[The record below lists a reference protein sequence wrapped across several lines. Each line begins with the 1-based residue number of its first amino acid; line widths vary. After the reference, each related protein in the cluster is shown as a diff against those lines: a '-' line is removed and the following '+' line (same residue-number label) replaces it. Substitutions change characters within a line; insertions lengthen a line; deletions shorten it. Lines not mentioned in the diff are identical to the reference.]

1 MVQASYTV
9 LVVDDSP
16 EDRELYKR
24 YLQQCQER
32 SYTIIEAALGRQ
44 GIELWHQHQPDI
56 VLLDYRLPDLN
67 GLEFLAQLQPP
78 SLQPCVP
85 VIVVTGQGD
94 ETVAVQTIKA
104 GAQDYLV
111 KEQITPQKLAI
122 AIQSAIRSTQLQTQL
137 QQKIDRERILAR
149 ISQQI
154 HQSLELDCILKTTVS
169 EVREFLHT
177 DRVLIFQ
184 VHPDGYGTVIA
195 ESVSEEWPALLST
208 TIYDP
213 CLAKHRYTHHPTAV
227 TYDASFTEA
236 YIEKY
241 RQQQIT
247 AISDIHNSNIDP
259 CHIEL
264 LSQFQVQANLV
275 VPITHDNQ
283 FWGLLIAHHCRSPRT
298 WQTFEIHLLQELVLQ
313 VSITLRQAELYQQV
327 QKELLERKQVEAEL
341 RESKE
346 QLQLA
351 LQVSRMGTW
360 SWDLQTGQITW
371 SQHLNDL
378 SSGVP
383 GTLTG
388 SFDQFAEQLYP
399 SDRECLLSTINQAI
413 KTGRDYQIEYR
424 VICPNDQVRWVLS
437 RGKVFYDSDGH
448 PAQIVGNH
456 IDITERKQSEAD
468 LQESEERFRQ
478 LAENINAVLWIKD
491 SSKAGVIYLSP
502 AYKSLWG
509 LDPQELYEKQCTWSD
524 YIYPDDRSSVAQAFQ
539 QKAAAGLYD
548 EEYRILLPNG
558 TVRWVRDRCFPLRN
572 EAGEVYRFIGIAE
585 DITDQKQTERA
596 LAENEARLQGFV
608 DANVVGILYGDL
620 LGNIYKAND
629 ELLRIT
635 GYTQADVT
643 SGQLRWSD
651 ITPPEYIPLD
661 EQAIAEGRVKG
672 YCTPYEKEYIRKDG
686 SRVPVMVGFSIV
698 GGTQEEAVAFI
709 LDISERKRA
718 EERLRYAAERDAVLV
733 ALVDAIR
740 PLTDPEEIQATTS
753 RILGEYLDA
762 NRVIYFEVRN
772 TNYCIRQGYVN
783 GVQALAGGYPVE
795 LLRQQ
800 MLNSNGIGHPVVAA
814 DVQSDFNLSVGIRAT
829 FASLQIAAYL
839 GIPLLENGEVVAGV
853 IIHAATPRTW
863 TPEDISLAEAVAERT
878 QEAVEY
884 ARAEAA
890 LQNSEQLLRLAL
902 TGAKQGVWDWNV
914 KTQVLTWDARCKEMF
929 GLPLESPITYEGHLQ
944 ILHPDDRLRLE
955 EAITAALCDRSEL
968 KEEYRIFLP
977 DGTMRWI
984 LAQGRSFYDTAGE
997 PYRLSGT
1004 VMDISDHKQAEVEL
1018 QERSEH
1024 LRLLYEATRDLL
1036 SSSRPLHLLET
1047 MFEDLKALMDIE
1059 VYFNYILDK
1068 SQQKLHLAFYGGI
1081 SSEVAQT
1088 IEWLNPGQAICG
1100 TVAVQRCQ
1108 IVQNEVQHSTDPKTI
1123 LLRSLGITAYSCQPL
1138 IAQGQFFGSLGFGSR
1153 KRTHFTPAEQDLFQ
1167 ALCDQI
1173 AIALERAELL
1183 SSLQR
1188 QTEELTQVNTMKDE
1202 FLAVLSHELRSPLNP
1217 ILGWSKL
1224 MQTRKLNPEKTAEA
1238 LATIE
1243 RNARLQCQLI
1253 DDLLDIA
1260 KILRGKLT
1268 IETVPID
1275 LAFVIESALETVA
1288 TSALAKNIM
1297 LQSNLPYIGKVS
1309 GDPARLQQIIWN
1321 LLSNAIKF
1329 TPAHG
1334 QVEVRLTRVDQHAQ
1348 VTISDSG
1355 KGINPEFLPYIFESF
1370 RQEDASTTRKFGGLG
1385 LGLAIVRHLVEAHG
1399 GSIWAQSEGEGHGS
1413 TFVVELPLIE
1423 VSEDNT
1429 ASDDSLEQELNL
1441 NGVRVLAVDDNEDAR
1456 ELLSTM
1462 LQEYGAQVKTVATA
1476 AEVLVQLETYHPDV
1490 LISDIGMPD
1499 MNGYS
1504 LMERIRTLPAE
1515 RGGQT
1520 PAIALTA
1527 YAREEDYAA
1536 ALASGYQS
1544 HVAKPI
1550 VLEQLVKAVMELLED
1565 HQSR

>member
-9 LVVDDSP
+9 LVVDDSA

-24 YLQQCQER
+24 YLQQCQEGS
-32 SYTIIEAALGRQ
+32 SYTIVEAGLGRQ
-44 GIELWHQHQPDI
+44 GIELWYQHQPDI

-67 GLEFLAQLQPP
+67 GLEFLAQLQAP

-94 ETVAVQTIKA
+94 ESIAVQTIKA

-122 AIQSAIRSTQLQTQL
+122 AIQAAIRSTQLQTQL
-137 QQKIDRERILAR
+137 QQKIDREQIVAR

-154 HQSLELDCILKTTVS
+154 HQSFELDSILKTTVS

-184 VHPDGYGTVIA
+184 VHPNGYGTVIA
-195 ESVSEEWPALLST
+195 ESVSEEWPALLSK

-213 CLAKHRYTHHPTAV
+213 CLANNCSANHPTAV
-227 TYDASFTEA
+227 TYDTSFTET
-236 YIEKY
+236 YLEKY
-241 RQQQIT
+241 RQRQVS
-247 AISDIHNSNIDP
+247 AISDVHNSNIDP

-264 LSQFQVQANLV
+264 LAQFQVQANLV
-275 VPITHDNQ
+275 VPITHDDQ

-298 WQTFEIHLLQELVLQ
+298 WQTFEINLLQELVVQ

-360 SWDLQTGQITW
+360 TWDLQSGLITW
-371 SQHLNDL
+371 SQNLNDL
-378 SSGVP
+378 FGRVP
-383 GTLTG
+383 GSFMGT
-388 SFDQFAEQLYP
+388 FDQFAEQLYP
-399 SDRECLLSTINQAI
+399 SDRKCLLSTINQAI
-413 KTGRDYQIEYR
+413 NTGKDYQIEYR
-424 VICPNDQVRWVLS
+424 VICPNEQVRWVLS
-437 RGKVFYDSDGH
+437 RGKVFYDSDGT
-448 PAQIVGNH
+448 PVQLVGNH
-456 IDITERKQSEAD
+456 IDITERKQSETD

-491 SSKAGVIYLSP
+491 SSKAGVTYLSP

-509 LDPQELYEKQCTWSD
+509 LDPQELYEKQCTWND

-539 QKAAAGLYD
+539 EKAEAGLYD

-572 EAGEVYRFIGIAE
+572 EAGEVYRFTGIAE
-585 DITDQKQTERA
+585 DITEQKQTEIA
-596 LAENEARLQGFV
+596 LADNEARLQGFV
-608 DANVVGILYGDL
+608 DANVVGMLYGDL
-620 LGNIYKAND
+620 LGNINKANN

-643 SGQLRWSD
+643 SGRLRWSD
-651 ITPPEYIPLD
+651 ITPAEYIPLD
-661 EQAIAEGRVKG
+661 EQAIAEGRIKG

-686 SRVPVMVGFSIV
+686 SRIPVMVGFSIV
-698 GGTQEEAVAFI
+698 GGTKEEAVAFV
-709 LDISERKRA
+709 LDISERKRV

-740 PLTDPEEIQATTS
+740 ALSDPEEIQATTS
-753 RILGEYLDA
+753 RILGEHLNA

-772 TNYCIRQGYVN
+772 SHYCIRQAYVN
-783 GVQALAGGYPVE
+783 GVPPIEGGYPVE

-800 MLNSNGIGHPVVAA
+800 MLDSDSISGPVVAA
-814 DVQSDFNLSVGIRAT
+814 DVQSDFNFAVGIRST
-829 FASLQIAAYL
+829 LASLQIAAYL
-839 GIPLLENGEVVAGV
+839 AIPLVENGEIVAGV

-863 TPEDISLAEAVAERT
+863 TTEEITLAEAVAERT
-878 QEAVEY
+878 QEAVEH

-902 TGAKQGVWDWNV
+902 TGAKQGVWDWNL
-914 KTQVLTWDARCKEMF
+914 KTQAVTWDDRSKEMF
-929 GLPLESPITYEGHLQ
+929 GLPLESTMTHERFFQ
-944 ILHPDDRLRLE
+944 IIHPDDRLRI
-955 EAITAALCDRSEL
+955 EAVTTATLRDRSEL

-984 LAQGRSFYDTAGE
+984 LTQGRSFFDTAGE
-997 PYRLSGT
+997 VYRLSGT
-1004 VMDISDHKQAEVEL
+1004 VMDISDQKQAQIEL

-1036 SSSRPLHLLET
+1036 SSSQPLHLIET
-1047 MFEDLKALMDIE
+1047 IFEDLKALMDIE
-1059 VYFNYILDK
+1059 VYFNYIFDE

-1081 SSEVAQT
+1081 SPEVAES

-1108 IVQNEVQHSTDPKTI
+1108 IVQNEVQYSTNPKTI
-1123 LLRSLGITAYSCQPL
+1123 LLQSLGITAYSCQPL
-1138 IAQGQFFGSLGFGSR
+1138 IAQGKFFGSLGFGSR
-1153 KRTHFTPAEQDLFQ
+1153 NRTRFTPAEQDLFQ

-1183 SSLQR
+1183 ASLQQ

-1224 MQTRKLNPEKTAEA
+1224 MQSRKLNPEKTAEA

-1260 KILRGKLT
+1260 KILRGKLS

-1275 LAFVIESALETVA
+1275 LAFVIESA
-1288 TSALAKNIM
+1288 
-1297 LQSNLPYIGKVS
+1297 
-1309 GDPARLQQIIWN
+1309 
-1321 LLSNAIKF
+1321 
-1329 TPAHG
+1329 
-1334 QVEVRLTRVDQHAQ
+1334 
-1348 VTISDSG
+1348 
-1355 KGINPEFLPYIFESF
+1355 
-1370 RQEDASTTRKFGGLG
+1370 
-1385 LGLAIVRHLVEAHG
+1385 
-1399 GSIWAQSEGEGHGS
+1399 
-1413 TFVVELPLIE
+1413 
-1423 VSEDNT
+1423 
-1429 ASDDSLEQELNL
+1429 
-1441 NGVRVLAVDDNEDAR
+1441 
-1456 ELLSTM
+1456 
-1462 LQEYGAQVKTVATA
+1462 
-1476 AEVLVQLETYHPDV
+1476 
-1490 LISDIGMPD
+1490 
-1499 MNGYS
+1499 
-1504 LMERIRTLPAE
+1504 
-1515 RGGQT
+1515 
-1520 PAIALTA
+1520 
-1527 YAREEDYAA
+1527 
-1536 ALASGYQS
+1536 
-1544 HVAKPI
+1544 
-1550 VLEQLVKAVMELLED
+1550 
-1565 HQSR
+1565 